1 MSSGILYGLSAY
13 VLWGL
18 FPLFFKQLQAATALE
33 VVLHRMVWSLAF
45 VLIVLAALRR
55 FAWLGDV
62 RRSPALLG
70 KFAVS
75 ALLLAANWLTY
86 IWAVNN
92 GHVLDASLG
101 YFILPLINVALG
113 FVFLHERP
121 RKAQWAA
128 FALAASGVLWLALQS
143 GHVPWIALLLALS
156 FGFYGLMRKTATLGA
171 LEGMS
176 LETLLLAPVAL
187 ALLLWGGW
195 VAGTGPGGAPGPLGP
210 WPAHDAH
217 TWLFFVLS
225 GPVTAIP
232 LLLFAAG
239 ARRVPLSTMGFLQY
253 ITPSILALMGVFL
266 YNEPFAGP
274 RAVGFAF
281 IWTALVLYT
290 AEGLWAGRRAAKLA
304 THTEAEGAAQP
315 AR

>member
-13 VLWGL
+13 VLWGM
-18 FPLFFKQLQAATALE
+18 FPLFFKQLQAASAIE
-33 VVLHRMVWSLAF
+33 VVLHRMVWSLVF
-45 VLIVLAALRR
+45 VLIVLAVLRR
-55 FAWLGDV
+55 WNWLGDV
-62 RRSPALLG
+62 RRSPALVG

-75 ALLLAANWLTY
+75 ALLLAGNWLSY
-86 IWAVNN
+86 VWAVNN

-121 RKAQWAA
+121 RKAQWVA
-128 FALAASGVLWLALQS
+128 FALATSGVLWMAVQS
-143 GHVPWIALLLALS
+143 GHVPWLALLIAMT

-176 LETLLLAPVAL
+176 LETMLLAPLAVVAL
-187 ALLLWGGW
+187 LW
-195 VAGTGPGGAPGPLGP
+195 AGPSGPGSQ

-217 TWLFFVLS
+217 TWLFFLLS

-266 YNEPFAGP
+266 YGETFAGP
-274 RAVGFAF
+274 RAVGFVR
-281 IWTALVLYT
+281 IWVALALYT
-290 AEGLWAGRRAAKLA
+290 KEGLWAGRRAA
-304 THTEAEGAAQP
+304 AA
-315 AR
+315 ARAAA

>member
-1 MSSGILYGLSAY
+1 MSSGVLYGLSAY
-13 VLWGL
+13 ALWGL
-18 FPLFFKQLQAATALE
+18 FPLFFKQLQAASALE
-33 VVLHRMVWSLAF
+33 VVLHRMVWSLVF
-45 VLIVLAALRR
+45 VLLVLAVLRR
-55 FAWLGDV
+55 WSWLADV

-75 ALLLAANWLTY
+75 AMLLAANWLSY

-128 FALAASGVLWLALQS
+128 FALAASGVLWMAVQS
-143 GHVPWIALLLALS
+143 GHVPWLALLIALT
-156 FGFYGLMRKTATLGA
+156 FGFYGLMRKVAVLGP

-176 LETLLLAPVAL
+176 LETLLLAPIALVA
-187 ALLLWGGW
+187 LLWGNH
-195 VAGTGPGGAPGPLGP
+195 TGEL
-210 WPAHDAH
+210 PAHDGH

-239 ARRVPLSTMGFLQY
+239 ARRVPLSTMGILQY
-253 ITPSILALMGVFL
+253 ITPTILVLMGVFL
-266 YNEPFAGP
+266 YGEAFAGP
-274 RAVGFAF
+274 RAQGFVL
-281 IWTALVLYT
+281 IWSALALYT
-290 AEGLWAGRRAAKLA
+290 VEGLWTGRKAAAGRAAA
-304 THTEAEGAAQP
+304 AAVAQP
-315 AR
+315 GR

>member
-1 MSSGILYGLSAY
+1 MSSGVLYGLSAY

-18 FPLFFKQLQAATALE
+18 FPLFFRQLQAVAALE
-33 VVLHRMVWSLAF
+33 VVLHRMVWSLVF

-55 FAWLGDV
+55 FGWLADV

-121 RKAQWAA
+121 RKAQWVA
-128 FALAASGVLWLALQS
+128 FALAASGVLWMALQT
-143 GHVPWIALLLALS
+143 GRMPWIALLLALT
-156 FGFYGLMRKTATLGA
+156 FGFYGLMRKTAVLGA

-176 LETLLLAPVAL
+176 LETLLLAPIAL
-187 ALLLWGGW
+187 AALLWGNHSGH
-195 VAGTGPGGAPGPLGP
+195 
-210 WPAHDAH
+210 WPAHDGH
-217 TWLFFVLS
+217 TWMLFALS
-225 GPVTAIP
+225 GPITAIP
-232 LLLFAAG
+232 LLLFAAS

-253 ITPSILALMGVFL
+253 TTPSILALMGVFL
-266 YNEPFAGP
+266 YGEAFSGP
-274 RAVGFAF
+274 RAVGFVL
-281 IWTALVLYT
+281 IWVALALYT
-290 AEGLWAGRRAAKLA
+290 AEGLWAGRKAAA
-304 THTEAEGAAQP
+304 GGSAQAA
-315 AR
+315 R

>member
-13 VLWGL
+13 VLWGM
-18 FPLFFKQLQAATALE
+18 FPLFFKQLQAASAIE
-33 VVLHRMVWSLAF
+33 VVLHRMVWSLVF
-45 VLIVLAALRR
+45 VLIVLAVLRR
-55 FAWLGDV
+55 WNWLGDV

-75 ALLLAANWLTY
+75 ALLLAGNWLSY
-86 IWAVNN
+86 VWAVNN

-113 FVFLHERP
+113 FIFLHERP
-121 RKAQWAA
+121 RKAQWVA
-128 FALAASGVLWLALQS
+128 FALAATGVLWMTVQS
-143 GHVPWIALLLALS
+143 GHVPWLALLIAMT

-176 LETLLLAPVAL
+176 LETMLLAPLAVVAL
-187 ALLLWGGW
+187 LW
-195 VAGTGPGGAPGPLGP
+195 AGPSGPGSQ

-217 TWLFFVLS
+217 TWLFFLLS

-266 YNEPFAGP
+266 YGETFAGP
-274 RAVGFAF
+274 RAVGFVF
-281 IWTALVLYT
+281 IWVALLLYT
-290 AEGLWAGRRAAKLA
+290 AEGLWAGRRAA
-304 THTEAEGAAQP
+304 AAR
-315 AR
+315 AAAAA

>member
-13 VLWGL
+13 VLWGM
-18 FPLFFKQLQAATALE
+18 FPLFFKQLQAASAIE
-33 VVLHRMVWSLAF
+33 VVLHRMVWSLVF
-45 VLIVLAALRR
+45 VLIVLAVLRR
-55 FAWLGDV
+55 WSWLGDV

-75 ALLLAANWLTY
+75 ALLLAGNWLSY
-86 IWAVNN
+86 VWAVNN

-121 RKAQWAA
+121 RKAQWVA
-128 FALAASGVLWLALQS
+128 FALAASGVLWMAVQS
-143 GHVPWIALLLALS
+143 GHVPWLALLIAMT

-176 LETLLLAPVAL
+176 LETMLLAPLAVVAL
-187 ALLLWGGW
+187 LW
-195 VAGTGPGGAPGPLGP
+195 AGPSGPGSQ

-217 TWLFFVLS
+217 TWLFFLLS

-266 YNEPFAGP
+266 YGETFAGP
-274 RAVGFAF
+274 RAVGFVF
-281 IWTALVLYT
+281 IWVALLLYT
-290 AEGLWAGRRAAKLA
+290 AEGLWAGRRAA
-304 THTEAEGAAQP
+304 AAR
-315 AR
+315 AAAAA

>member
-13 VLWGL
+13 VLWGM
-18 FPLFFKQLQAATALE
+18 FPLFFKQLQAASAIE
-33 VVLHRMVWSLAF
+33 VVLHRMVWSLVF
-45 VLIVLAALRR
+45 VLIVLAVLRR
-55 FAWLGDV
+55 WNWLGDV

-75 ALLLAANWLTY
+75 ALLLAGNWLSY
-86 IWAVNN
+86 VWAVNN

-121 RKAQWAA
+121 RKAQWVA
-128 FALAASGVLWLALQS
+128 FALATTGVLWMAVQS
-143 GHVPWIALLLALS
+143 GHVPWLALLIAMT

-176 LETLLLAPVAL
+176 LETMLLAPLAVVAL
-187 ALLLWGGW
+187 LW
-195 VAGTGPGGAPGPLGP
+195 AGPSGPGSQ

-217 TWLFFVLS
+217 TWLFFLLS

-266 YNEPFAGP
+266 YGETFAGP
-274 RAVGFAF
+274 RAVGFVF
-281 IWTALVLYT
+281 IWVALALYT
-290 AEGLWAGRRAAKLA
+290 AEGLWAGRRAA
-304 THTEAEGAAQP
+304 AAR
-315 AR
+315 AAAAA

>member
-13 VLWGL
+13 VLWGM
-18 FPLFFKQLQAATALE
+18 FPLFFKQLQAASAIE
-33 VVLHRMVWSLAF
+33 VVLHRMVWSLVF
-45 VLIVLAALRR
+45 VLIVLAVLRR
-55 FAWLGDV
+55 WNWLGDV

-75 ALLLAANWLTY
+75 ALLLAGNWLSY
-86 IWAVNN
+86 VWAVNN

-113 FVFLHERP
+113 FIFLHERP

-128 FALAASGVLWLALQS
+128 FALAATGVLWMAVQS
-143 GHVPWIALLLALS
+143 GHVPWLALLIAMT

-176 LETLLLAPVAL
+176 LETMLLAPLAVVAL
-187 ALLLWGGW
+187 LW
-195 VAGTGPGGAPGPLGP
+195 AGPSGPGSQ

-217 TWLFFVLS
+217 TWLFFLLS

-266 YNEPFAGP
+266 YGETFAGP
-274 RAVGFAF
+274 RAVGFVF
-281 IWTALVLYT
+281 IWVALALYT
-290 AEGLWAGRRAAKLA
+290 AEGLWAGLRAA
-304 THTEAEGAAQP
+304 AAR
-315 AR
+315 AAAAA

>member
-13 VLWGL
+13 LLWGL
-18 FPLFFKQLQAATALE
+18 FPLFFRELQAASALE
-33 VVLHRMVWSLAF
+33 VVLHRMVWSLVF
-45 VLIVLAALRR
+45 VFIVLAALRR
-55 FAWLGDV
+55 FAWLGEV

-70 KFAVS
+70 KFVVS
-75 ALLLAANWLTY
+75 AVLLAGNWLTY

-101 YFILPLINVALG
+101 YFILPLVNVALG

-121 RKAQWAA
+121 RKAQWLA
-128 FALAASGVLWLALQS
+128 FALAASGVLWMALQS
-143 GHVPWIALLLALS
+143 GRVPWLALLIALT
-156 FGFYGLMRKTATLGA
+156 FGFYGLMRKVAVLGA

-187 ALLLWGGW
+187 VALLWGNH
-195 VAGTGPGGAPGPLGP
+195 TGEL
-210 WPAHDAH
+210 PAHDAH

-225 GPVTAIP
+225 GPVTAVP

-239 ARRVPLSTMGFLQY
+239 ARRVPLSTMGILQY

-266 YNEPFAGP
+266 YGETFAGP
-274 RAVGFAF
+274 RAQGFVL
-281 IWTALVLYT
+281 IWAALALYT
-290 AEGLWAGRRAAKLA
+290 AEGLWTGRRLAAA
-304 THTEAEGAAQP
+304 RAA
-315 AR
+315 A

>member
-13 VLWGL
+13 VLWGM
-18 FPLFFKQLQAATALE
+18 FPLFFKQLQAASALE
-33 VVLHRMVWSLAF
+33 VVLHRMVWSLVF
-45 VLIVLAALRR
+45 VLIVLAVLRR
-55 FAWLGDV
+55 WNWLGDV

-75 ALLLAANWLTY
+75 ALLLAGNWLSY
-86 IWAVNN
+86 VWAVNN

-113 FVFLHERP
+113 FIFLHERP
-121 RKAQWAA
+121 RKAQWVA
-128 FALAASGVLWLALQS
+128 FALAATGVLWMAVQS
-143 GHVPWIALLLALS
+143 GHVPWLALLIAMT

-176 LETLLLAPVAL
+176 LETMLLAPLAVVAL
-187 ALLLWGGW
+187 LW
-195 VAGTGPGGAPGPLGP
+195 AGPSGPGSQ

-217 TWLFFVLS
+217 TWLFFLLS

-239 ARRVPLSTMGFLQY
+239 TRRVPLSTMGFLQY

-266 YNEPFAGP
+266 YGEPFSGP
-274 RAVGFAF
+274 RAVGFVL
-281 IWTALVLYT
+281 IWVALALYT
-290 AEGLWAGRRAAKLA
+290 MEGLWAGRRAA
-304 THTEAEGAAQP
+304 AA
-315 AR
+315 ARAAA

>member
-13 VLWGL
+13 VLWGM
-18 FPLFFKQLQAATALE
+18 FPLFFKQLQAASAIE
-33 VVLHRMVWSLAF
+33 VVLHRMVWSLVF
-45 VLIVLAALRR
+45 VLIVLAVLRR
-55 FAWLGDV
+55 WNWLGDV

-75 ALLLAANWLTY
+75 ALLLAGNWLSY
-86 IWAVNN
+86 VWAVNN

-113 FVFLHERP
+113 FIFLHERP
-121 RKAQWAA
+121 RKAQWVA
-128 FALAASGVLWLALQS
+128 FALAATGVLWMAVQS
-143 GHVPWIALLLALS
+143 GHVPWLALLIAMT

-176 LETLLLAPVAL
+176 LETMLLAPLAVVAL
-187 ALLLWGGW
+187 LW
-195 VAGTGPGGAPGPLGP
+195 AGPSGPGSQ

-217 TWLFFVLS
+217 TWLFFLLS

-266 YNEPFAGP
+266 YGETFAGP
-274 RAVGFAF
+274 RAVGFVF
-281 IWTALVLYT
+281 IWVALALYT
-290 AEGLWAGRRAAKLA
+290 AEGLWAGRAAAARAA
-304 THTEAEGAAQP
+304 AA
-315 AR
+315 A

>member
-13 VLWGL
+13 VLWGM
-18 FPLFFKQLQAATALE
+18 FPLFFKQLQAASAIE
-33 VVLHRMVWSLAF
+33 VVLHRMVWSLVF
-45 VLIVLAALRR
+45 VLIVLAVLRR
-55 FAWLGDV
+55 WNWLGEV

-75 ALLLAANWLTY
+75 ALLLAANWLSY
-86 IWAVNN
+86 VWAVNN

-121 RKAQWAA
+121 RKAQWVA
-128 FALAASGVLWLALQS
+128 FALAATGVLWMAVQS
-143 GHVPWIALLLALS
+143 GHVPWLALLIAMT

-176 LETLLLAPVAL
+176 LETMLLAPLAVVAL
-187 ALLLWGGW
+187 LW
-195 VAGTGPGGAPGPLGP
+195 AGPSGPGSQ

-217 TWLFFVLS
+217 TWLFFLLS

-266 YNEPFAGP
+266 YGEPFAGP
-274 RAVGFAF
+274 RAVGFVF
-281 IWTALVLYT
+281 IWVALALYT

-304 THTEAEGAAQP
+304 TQTNAVGATQP

>member
-13 VLWGL
+13 VLWGM
-18 FPLFFKQLQAATALE
+18 FPLFFKQLQAASAIE
-33 VVLHRMVWSLAF
+33 VVLHRMVWSLVF
-45 VLIVLAALRR
+45 VLIVLAVLRR
-55 FAWLGDV
+55 WNWLGDV

-75 ALLLAANWLTY
+75 ALLLAGNWLSY
-86 IWAVNN
+86 VWAVNN

-113 FVFLHERP
+113 FIFLHERP

-128 FALAASGVLWLALQS
+128 FALAATGVLWMAVQS
-143 GHVPWIALLLALS
+143 GHVPWLALLIAMT

-176 LETLLLAPVAL
+176 LETMLLAPLAVVAL
-187 ALLLWGGW
+187 LW
-195 VAGTGPGGAPGPLGP
+195 AGPSGPGSQ

-217 TWLFFVLS
+217 TWLFFLLS

-266 YNEPFAGP
+266 YGEPFAGP
-274 RAVGFAF
+274 RAVA
-281 IWTALVLYT
+281 VPYT
-290 AEGLWAGRRAAKLA
+290 HLTLPTNREW
-304 THTEAEGAAQP
+304 
-315 AR
+315 

>member
-13 VLWGL
+13 VLWGM
-18 FPLFFKQLQAATALE
+18 FPLFFKQLQAASAIE
-33 VVLHRMVWSLAF
+33 VVLHRMVWSLVF
-45 VLIVLAALRR
+45 VLIVLAVLRR
-55 FAWLGDV
+55 WNWLGDV

-75 ALLLAANWLTY
+75 ALLLAGNWLSY
-86 IWAVNN
+86 VWAVNN

-113 FVFLHERP
+113 FIFLHERP
-121 RKAQWAA
+121 RKAQWVA
-128 FALAASGVLWLALQS
+128 FALATSGVLWMAVQS
-143 GHVPWIALLLALS
+143 GHVPWLALLIAMT

-176 LETLLLAPVAL
+176 LETMLLAPLAVVAL
-187 ALLLWGGW
+187 LW
-195 VAGTGPGGAPGPLGP
+195 AGPSGPGSQ

-217 TWLFFVLS
+217 TWLFFLLS

-266 YNEPFAGP
+266 YGETFAGP
-274 RAVGFAF
+274 RAVGFVF
-281 IWTALVLYT
+281 IWVALALYT
-290 AEGLWAGRRAAKLA
+290 AEGLWAGRRAA
-304 THTEAEGAAQP
+304 AAR
-315 AR
+315 AAAAA

>member
-13 VLWGL
+13 VLWGM
-18 FPLFFKQLQAATALE
+18 FPLFFKQLQAASAIE
-33 VVLHRMVWSLAF
+33 VVLHRMVWSLVF
-45 VLIVLAALRR
+45 VLIVLAVLRR
-55 FAWLGDV
+55 WNWLGDV

-75 ALLLAANWLTY
+75 ALLLAGNWLSY
-86 IWAVNN
+86 VWAVNN

-121 RKAQWAA
+121 RKAQWLA
-128 FALAASGVLWLALQS
+128 FAVAASGVLWMAVQS
-143 GHVPWIALLLALS
+143 GHVPWLALLIAMT

-176 LETLLLAPVAL
+176 LETMLLAPLAVVAL
-187 ALLLWGGW
+187 LW
-195 VAGTGPGGAPGPLGP
+195 AGPSGPGSQ

-217 TWLFFVLS
+217 TWLFFLLS

-266 YNEPFAGP
+266 YGETFAGP
-274 RAVGFAF
+274 RAVGFVF
-281 IWTALVLYT
+281 IWVALLLYT
-290 AEGLWAGRRAAKLA
+290 AEGLWAGRRAA
-304 THTEAEGAAQP
+304 AAR
-315 AR
+315 AAAAA

>member
-13 VLWGL
+13 VLWGM
-18 FPLFFKQLQAATALE
+18 FPLFFKQLQAASAIE
-33 VVLHRMVWSLAF
+33 VVLHRMVWSLVF
-45 VLIVLAALRR
+45 VLIVLAVLRR
-55 FAWLGDV
+55 WNWLGDV

-75 ALLLAANWLTY
+75 ALLLAGNWLSY
-86 IWAVNN
+86 VWAVNN

-113 FVFLHERP
+113 FIFLHERP

-128 FALAASGVLWLALQS
+128 FALAATGVLWMAVQS
-143 GHVPWIALLLALS
+143 GHVPWLALLIAMT

-176 LETLLLAPVAL
+176 LETMLLAPLAVVAL
-187 ALLLWGGW
+187 LW
-195 VAGTGPGGAPGPLGP
+195 AGPSGPGSQ

-217 TWLFFVLS
+217 TWLFFLLS

-266 YNEPFAGP
+266 YGEPFAGP
-274 RAVGFAF
+274 RAVGFVF
-281 IWTALVLYT
+281 IWVALLLYT
-290 AEGLWAGRRAAKLA
+290 AEGLWAGRRAA
-304 THTEAEGAAQP
+304 AAR
-315 AR
+315 AAAAA

>member
-13 VLWGL
+13 VLWGM
-18 FPLFFKQLQAATALE
+18 FPLFFKQLQAASALE
-33 VVLHRMVWSLAF
+33 VVLHRMVWSLVF
-45 VLIVLAALRR
+45 VLIVLAVLRR
-55 FAWLGDV
+55 WNWLGDV
-62 RRSPALLG
+62 RRSPALVG

-75 ALLLAANWLTY
+75 ALLLAGNWLSY
-86 IWAVNN
+86 VWAVNN

-121 RKAQWAA
+121 RKAQWVA
-128 FALAASGVLWLALQS
+128 FALAASGVLWMAVQS
-143 GHVPWIALLLALS
+143 GHVPWLALLIAMT

-176 LETLLLAPVAL
+176 LETMLLAPLAVVA
-187 ALLLWGGW
+187 LLWGGPS
-195 VAGTGPGGAPGPLGP
+195 GPGSQ

-217 TWLFFVLS
+217 TWLFFLLS

-266 YNEPFAGP
+266 YGEPFAGP
-274 RAVGFAF
+274 RAVGFVL
-281 IWTALVLYT
+281 IWVALALYT
-290 AEGLWAGRRAAKLA
+290 AEGLWAGRRAA
-304 THTEAEGAAQP
+304 AA
-315 AR
+315 ARAAA

>member
-13 VLWGL
+13 VLWGM
-18 FPLFFKQLQAATALE
+18 FPLFFKQLQAASAIE
-33 VVLHRMVWSLAF
+33 VVLHRMVWSLVF
-45 VLIVLAALRR
+45 VLIVLAVLRR
-55 FAWLGDV
+55 WNWLGDV

-75 ALLLAANWLTY
+75 ALLLAGNWLSY
-86 IWAVNN
+86 VWAVNN

-113 FVFLHERP
+113 FIFLHERP
-121 RKAQWAA
+121 RKAQWVA
-128 FALAASGVLWLALQS
+128 FALAATGVLWMAVQS
-143 GHVPWIALLLALS
+143 GHVPWLALLIAMT

-176 LETLLLAPVAL
+176 LETMLLAPLAVVAL
-187 ALLLWGGW
+187 LW
-195 VAGTGPGGAPGPLGP
+195 AGPSGPGSQ

-217 TWLFFVLS
+217 TWLFFLLS

-266 YNEPFAGP
+266 YGEPFAGP
-274 RAVGFAF
+274 RAVGFVF
-281 IWTALVLYT
+281 IWVALGLYT
-290 AEGLWAGRRAAKLA
+290 VEGLWAGRRAA
-304 THTEAEGAAQP
+304 AAR
-315 AR
+315 AAAAA

>member
-13 VLWGL
+13 VLWGM
-18 FPLFFKQLQAATALE
+18 FPLFFKQLQAASAIE
-33 VVLHRMVWSLAF
+33 VVLHRMVWSLVF
-45 VLIVLAALRR
+45 VLIVLAVLRR
-55 FAWLGDV
+55 WNWLGDV

-75 ALLLAANWLTY
+75 ALLLAGNWLSY
-86 IWAVNN
+86 VWAVNN

-113 FVFLHERP
+113 FIFLHERP
-121 RKAQWAA
+121 RKAQWVA
-128 FALAASGVLWLALQS
+128 FALAATGVLWMAVQS
-143 GHVPWIALLLALS
+143 GHVPWLALLIAMT

-176 LETLLLAPVAL
+176 LETMLLAPLAVVAL
-187 ALLLWGGW
+187 LW
-195 VAGTGPGGAPGPLGP
+195 AGPSGPGSQ

-217 TWLFFVLS
+217 TWLFFLLS

-266 YNEPFAGP
+266 YGEPFSGP
-274 RAVGFAF
+274 RAVGFVL
-281 IWTALVLYT
+281 IWVALALYT
-290 AEGLWAGRRAAKLA
+290 MEGLWAGRRAA
-304 THTEAEGAAQP
+304 AA
-315 AR
+315 ARAAA

>member
-13 VLWGL
+13 VLWGM
-18 FPLFFKQLQAATALE
+18 FPLFFKQLQAASAIE
-33 VVLHRMVWSLAF
+33 VVLHRMVWSLVF
-45 VLIVLAALRR
+45 VLIVLAVLRR
-55 FAWLGDV
+55 WNWLGDV

-75 ALLLAANWLTY
+75 ALLLAGNWLSY
-86 IWAVNN
+86 VWAVNN

-113 FVFLHERP
+113 FIFLHERP
-121 RKAQWAA
+121 RKAQWVA
-128 FALAASGVLWLALQS
+128 FALAASGVLWMAVQS
-143 GHVPWIALLLALS
+143 GHVPWLALLIAMT

-176 LETLLLAPVAL
+176 LETMLLAPLAVVAL
-187 ALLLWGGW
+187 LW
-195 VAGTGPGGAPGPLGP
+195 AGPSGPGSQ

-217 TWLFFVLS
+217 TWLFFLLS

-266 YNEPFAGP
+266 YGETFAGP
-274 RAVGFAF
+274 RAVGFVF
-281 IWTALVLYT
+281 IWVALLLYT
-290 AEGLWAGRRAAKLA
+290 AEGLWAGRRAA
-304 THTEAEGAAQP
+304 AAR
-315 AR
+315 AAAAA

>member
-13 VLWGL
+13 VLWGM
-18 FPLFFKQLQAATALE
+18 FPLFFKQLQAASAIE
-33 VVLHRMVWSLAF
+33 VVLHRMVWSLVF
-45 VLIVLAALRR
+45 VLIVLAVLRR
-55 FAWLGDV
+55 WNWLGDV

-75 ALLLAANWLTY
+75 ALLLAGNWLSY
-86 IWAVNN
+86 VWAVNN

-113 FVFLHERP
+113 FIFLHERP
-121 RKAQWAA
+121 RTAQWVA
-128 FALAASGVLWLALQS
+128 FALAATGVLWMAVQS
-143 GHVPWIALLLALS
+143 GHVPWLALLIAMT

-176 LETLLLAPVAL
+176 LETMLLAPLAVVAL
-187 ALLLWGGW
+187 LW
-195 VAGTGPGGAPGPLGP
+195 AGPSGPGSQ

-217 TWLFFVLS
+217 TWLFFLLS

-266 YNEPFAGP
+266 YGETFAGP
-274 RAVGFAF
+274 RAVGFVF
-281 IWTALVLYT
+281 IWVALARYT
-290 AEGLWAGRRAAKLA
+290 AEGLWAGRRAA
-304 THTEAEGAAQP
+304 AAR
-315 AR
+315 AAAAA

>member
-13 VLWGL
+13 VLWGM
-18 FPLFFKQLQAATALE
+18 FPLFFKQLQAASALE
-33 VVLHRMVWSLAF
+33 VVLHRMVWSLVF
-45 VLIVLAALRR
+45 VLIVLAVLRR
-55 FAWLGDV
+55 WNWLGDV
-62 RRSPALLG
+62 RRSPALVG

-75 ALLLAANWLTY
+75 ALLLAGNWLSY
-86 IWAVNN
+86 VWVVNN

-113 FVFLHERP
+113 FIFLHERP
-121 RKAQWAA
+121 RKAQWVA
-128 FALAASGVLWLALQS
+128 FALAATGVLWMAVQS
-143 GHVPWIALLLALS
+143 GHVPWLALLIAMT

-176 LETLLLAPVAL
+176 LETMLLAPLAVVAL
-187 ALLLWGGW
+187 LW
-195 VAGTGPGGAPGPLGP
+195 AGPSGPGSQ

-217 TWLFFVLS
+217 TWLFFLLS

-266 YNEPFAGP
+266 YGETFAGP
-274 RAVGFAF
+274 RSVGFVF
-281 IWTALVLYT
+281 IWVALALYT
-290 AEGLWAGRRAAKLA
+290 AEGLWAGRRAA
-304 THTEAEGAAQP
+304 AAR
-315 AR
+315 AAAAA

>member
-13 VLWGL
+13 VLWGM
-18 FPLFFKQLQAATALE
+18 FPLFFKQLQAASAIE
-33 VVLHRMVWSLAF
+33 VVLHRMVWSLVF
-45 VLIVLAALRR
+45 VLIVLAVLRR
-55 FAWLGDV
+55 WNWLGDL

-75 ALLLAANWLTY
+75 ALLLAGNWLSY
-86 IWAVNN
+86 VWAVNN

-113 FVFLHERP
+113 FIFLHERP
-121 RKAQWAA
+121 RKAQWVA
-128 FALAASGVLWLALQS
+128 FALAATGVLWMAVQS
-143 GHVPWIALLLALS
+143 GHVPWLALLIAMT

-176 LETLLLAPVAL
+176 LETMLLAPLAVVAL
-187 ALLLWGGW
+187 LW
-195 VAGTGPGGAPGPLGP
+195 AGPSGPGSQ

-217 TWLFFVLS
+217 TWLFFLLS

-266 YNEPFAGP
+266 YGEPFAGP
-274 RAVGFAF
+274 RAVGFVF
-281 IWTALVLYT
+281 IWVALALYT
-290 AEGLWAGRRAAKLA
+290 AEGLWAGRQNAAGKKLA
-304 THTEAEGAAQP
+304 AEAA
-315 AR
+315 

>member
-13 VLWGL
+13 VLWGM
-18 FPLFFKQLQAATALE
+18 FPLFFKQLQAASAIE
-33 VVLHRMVWSLAF
+33 VVLHRMVWSLVF
-45 VLIVLAALRR
+45 VLIVLAVLRR
-55 FAWLGDV
+55 WNWLGDV

-75 ALLLAANWLTY
+75 ALLLAGNWLSY
-86 IWAVNN
+86 VWAVNN

-113 FVFLHERP
+113 FIFLHERP
-121 RKAQWAA
+121 RKAQWVA
-128 FALAASGVLWLALQS
+128 FALAATGVLWMAVQS
-143 GHVPWIALLLALS
+143 GHVPWLALLIAMT

-176 LETLLLAPVAL
+176 LETMLLAPLAVVAL
-187 ALLLWGGW
+187 LW
-195 VAGTGPGGAPGPLGP
+195 AGPSGPGSQ

-217 TWLFFVLS
+217 TWLFFLLS

-253 ITPSILALMGVFL
+253 ITPAILALMGVFL
-266 YNEPFAGP
+266 TGETFAGP
-274 RAVGFAF
+274 RAVGFVF
-281 IWTALVLYT
+281 IWVALALYT
-290 AEGLWAGRRAAKLA
+290 AEGLWAAAARAA
-304 THTEAEGAAQP
+304 AA
-315 AR
+315 A

>member
-13 VLWGL
+13 VLWGM
-18 FPLFFKQLQAATALE
+18 FPLFFKQLQAASAIE
-33 VVLHRMVWSLAF
+33 VVLHRMVWSLVF
-45 VLIVLAALRR
+45 VLIVLAVLRR
-55 FAWLGDV
+55 WNWLGDV

-75 ALLLAANWLTY
+75 ALLLAGNWLSY
-86 IWAVNN
+86 VWAVNN

-113 FVFLHERP
+113 FIFLHERP

-128 FALAASGVLWLALQS
+128 FALAATGVLWMAVQS
-143 GHVPWIALLLALS
+143 GHVPWLALLIAMT

-176 LETLLLAPVAL
+176 LETMLLAPLAVVAL
-187 ALLLWGGW
+187 LW
-195 VAGTGPGGAPGPLGP
+195 AGPSGPGSQ

-217 TWLFFVLS
+217 TWLFFLLS

-266 YNEPFAGP
+266 YGETFAGP
-274 RAVGFAF
+274 RAVGFVF
-281 IWTALVLYT
+281 IWVALPLYT
-290 AEGLWAGRRAAKLA
+290 AEGLWAGRRAA
-304 THTEAEGAAQP
+304 AAR
-315 AR
+315 AAAAA

>member
-13 VLWGL
+13 VLWGM
-18 FPLFFKQLQAATALE
+18 FPLFFKQLQAASALE
-33 VVLHRMVWSLAF
+33 VVLHRMVWSLVF
-45 VLIVLAALRR
+45 VLIVLAVLRR
-55 FAWLGDV
+55 WNWLGDV
-62 RRSPALLG
+62 RRSPALVG

-75 ALLLAANWLTY
+75 ALLLAGNWLSY
-86 IWAVNN
+86 VWAVNN

-113 FVFLHERP
+113 FIFLHERP
-121 RKAQWAA
+121 RKAQWVA
-128 FALAASGVLWLALQS
+128 FALATSGVLWMAVQS
-143 GHVPWIALLLALS
+143 GHVPWLALLIAMT

-176 LETLLLAPVAL
+176 LETMLLAPLAVVAL
-187 ALLLWGGW
+187 LW
-195 VAGTGPGGAPGPLGP
+195 AGPSGPGSQ

-217 TWLFFVLS
+217 TWLFFLLS

-266 YNEPFAGP
+266 YGETFAGP
-274 RAVGFAF
+274 RAVGFVF
-281 IWTALVLYT
+281 IWVALALYT

-304 THTEAEGAAQP
+304 TQTNAVGATQP

>member
-1 MSSGILYGLSAY
+1 MSSGVLYGLSAY
-13 VLWGL
+13 ALWGL
-18 FPLFFKQLQAATALE
+18 FPLFFKQLQAASALE
-33 VVLHRMVWSLAF
+33 VVLHRMVWSLVF
-45 VLIVLAALRR
+45 VFIVLAVLRR
-55 FAWLGDV
+55 WSWLGDV

-75 ALLLAANWLTY
+75 ALLLAGNWLSY

-121 RKAQWAA
+121 RKAQWLA
-128 FALAASGVLWLALQS
+128 FALAASGVLWMALQS
-143 GHVPWIALLLALS
+143 GHVPWLALLIALT
-156 FGFYGLMRKTATLGA
+156 FGFYGLMRKVAVLGA

-176 LETLLLAPVAL
+176 LETLLLAPFALVA
-187 ALLLWGGW
+187 LLWGNH
-195 VAGTGPGGAPGPLGP
+195 TGEL
-210 WPAHDAH
+210 PAHDAH

-239 ARRVPLSTMGFLQY
+239 ARRVPLSTMGILQY

-266 YNEPFAGP
+266 YGEAFAGP
-274 RAVGFAF
+274 RAQGFVL
-281 IWTALVLYT
+281 IWAALALYT
-290 AEGLWAGRRAAKLA
+290 AEGLWAGRRMAA
-304 THTEAEGAAQP
+304 TRAA
-315 AR
+315 A

>member
-13 VLWGL
+13 VLWGM
-18 FPLFFKQLQAATALE
+18 FPLFFKQLQAASAIE
-33 VVLHRMVWSLAF
+33 VVLHRMVWSLVF
-45 VLIVLAALRR
+45 VLIVLAVLRR
-55 FAWLGDV
+55 WNWLGDV

-75 ALLLAANWLTY
+75 ALLLAGNWLSY
-86 IWAVNN
+86 VWAVNN

-113 FVFLHERP
+113 FIFLHERP

-128 FALAASGVLWLALQS
+128 FALAATGVLWMAVQS
-143 GHVPWIALLLALS
+143 GHVPWLALLIAMT

-176 LETLLLAPVAL
+176 LETMLLAPLAVVAL
-187 ALLLWGGW
+187 LW
-195 VAGTGPGGAPGPLGP
+195 AGPSGPGSQ

-217 TWLFFVLS
+217 TWLFFLLS

-266 YNEPFAGP
+266 YGETFAGP
-274 RAVGFAF
+274 RAVGFVF
-281 IWTALVLYT
+281 IWVALLLYT
-290 AEGLWAGRRAAKLA
+290 AEGLWAGRRAA
-304 THTEAEGAAQP
+304 AAR
-315 AR
+315 AAAAA

>member
-13 VLWGL
+13 VLWGM
-18 FPLFFKQLQAATALE
+18 FPLFFKQLQAASAIE
-33 VVLHRMVWSLAF
+33 VVLHRMVWSLVF
-45 VLIVLAALRR
+45 VLIVLAVLRR
-55 FAWLGDV
+55 WNWLGDV

-75 ALLLAANWLTY
+75 ALLLAGNWLSY
-86 IWAVNN
+86 VWAVNN

-121 RKAQWAA
+121 RKAQWVA
-128 FALAASGVLWLALQS
+128 FALATSGVLWMAVQS
-143 GHVPWIALLLALS
+143 GHVPWLALLIAMT

-176 LETLLLAPVAL
+176 LETMLLAPLAVVAL
-187 ALLLWGGW
+187 LW
-195 VAGTGPGGAPGPLGP
+195 AGPSGPGSQ

-217 TWLFFVLS
+217 TWLFFLLS

-266 YNEPFAGP
+266 YGETFAGP
-274 RAVGFAF
+274 RAVGFVF
-281 IWTALVLYT
+281 IWVALALYT
-290 AEGLWAGRRAAKLA
+290 AEGLWAGRRAA
-304 THTEAEGAAQP
+304 AAR
-315 AR
+315 AAAAA

>member
-33 VVLHRMVWSLAF
+33 VVLHRMVWSLVF
-45 VLIVLAALRR
+45 VLIVLAVLRR

-62 RRSPALLG
+62 RRSPVLLG

-75 ALLLAANWLTY
+75 ALLLAANWLSY

-121 RKAQWAA
+121 RKAQWVA
-128 FALAASGVLWLALQS
+128 FALAASGVLWMAVQS
-143 GHVPWIALLLALS
+143 GHVPWLALVIALT

-176 LETLLLAPVAL
+176 LETLLLAPLAVVA
-187 ALLLWGGW
+187 LLWGGLGGG
-195 VAGTGPGGAPGPLGP
+195 AGTAGALGP

-290 AEGLWAGRRAAKLA
+290 AEGLWVGRRAAKLA
-304 THTEAEGAAQP
+304 AQTRAEGAAQP

>member
-13 VLWGL
+13 VLWGM
-18 FPLFFKQLQAATALE
+18 FPLFFKQLQAASAIE
-33 VVLHRMVWSLAF
+33 VVLHRMVWSLVF
-45 VLIVLAALRR
+45 VLIVLAVLRR
-55 FAWLGDV
+55 WNWLGDV

-75 ALLLAANWLTY
+75 ALLLAGNWLSY
-86 IWAVNN
+86 VWAVNN

-113 FVFLHERP
+113 FIFLHERP
-121 RKAQWAA
+121 RKAQWVA
-128 FALAASGVLWLALQS
+128 FALAATGVLWMAVQS
-143 GHVPWIALLLALS
+143 GHVPWLALLIAMT

-176 LETLLLAPVAL
+176 LETMLLAPLAVVAL
-187 ALLLWGGW
+187 LW
-195 VAGTGPGGAPGPLGP
+195 AGPSGPGSQ

-217 TWLFFVLS
+217 TWLFFLLS

-266 YNEPFAGP
+266 YGEPFAGP
-274 RAVGFAF
+274 RAVGFVF
-281 IWTALVLYT
+281 IWVALLLYT
-290 AEGLWAGRRAAKLA
+290 AEGLWAGRRAA
-304 THTEAEGAAQP
+304 AAR
-315 AR
+315 AAAAA

>member
-13 VLWGL
+13 VLWGM
-18 FPLFFKQLQAATALE
+18 FPLFFKQLQAASAIE
-33 VVLHRMVWSLAF
+33 VVLHRMVWSLVF
-45 VLIVLAALRR
+45 VLIVLAVLRR
-55 FAWLGDV
+55 WNWLGDV

-75 ALLLAANWLTY
+75 ALLLAGNWLSY
-86 IWAVNN
+86 VWAVNN

-113 FVFLHERP
+113 FIFLHERP

-128 FALAASGVLWLALQS
+128 FALAATGVLWMAVQS
-143 GHVPWIALLLALS
+143 GHVPWLALLIAMT

-176 LETLLLAPVAL
+176 LETMLLAPLAVVAL
-187 ALLLWGGW
+187 LW
-195 VAGTGPGGAPGPLGP
+195 AGPSGPGSQ

-217 TWLFFVLS
+217 TWLFFLLS

-266 YNEPFAGP
+266 YGETFAGP
-274 RAVGFAF
+274 RAVGFVF
-281 IWTALVLYT
+281 IWVALLLYT
-290 AEGLWAGRRAAKLA
+290 AEGLWAGQRAA
-304 THTEAEGAAQP
+304 AAR
-315 AR
+315 AAAAA

>member
-13 VLWGL
+13 VLWGM
-18 FPLFFKQLQAATALE
+18 FPLFFKQLQAASAIE
-33 VVLHRMVWSLAF
+33 VVLHRMVWSLVF
-45 VLIVLAALRR
+45 VLIVLAVLRR
-55 FAWLGDV
+55 WNWLGDV
-62 RRSPALLG
+62 RRSPALVG

-75 ALLLAANWLTY
+75 ALLLAGNWLSY
-86 IWAVNN
+86 VWAVNN

-113 FVFLHERP
+113 FIFLHERP

-128 FALAASGVLWLALQS
+128 FALAATGVLWMAVQS
-143 GHVPWIALLLALS
+143 GHVPWLALLIAMT

-176 LETLLLAPVAL
+176 LETMLLAPLAVVAL
-187 ALLLWGGW
+187 LW
-195 VAGTGPGGAPGPLGP
+195 AGPSGPGSQ

-217 TWLFFVLS
+217 TWLFFLLS

-266 YNEPFAGP
+266 YGETFAGP
-274 RAVGFAF
+274 RAVGFVF
-281 IWTALVLYT
+281 IWVALLLYT
-290 AEGLWAGRRAAKLA
+290 AEGLWAGRRAA
-304 THTEAEGAAQP
+304 AAR
-315 AR
+315 AAAAA

>member
-13 VLWGL
+13 VLWGM

-33 VVLHRMVWSLAF
+33 VVLHRMVWSLVF
-45 VLIVLAALRR
+45 VLIVLAVLRR
-55 FAWLGDV
+55 WNWLGDV

-75 ALLLAANWLTY
+75 ALLLAGNWLSY
-86 IWAVNN
+86 VWAVNN

-113 FVFLHERP
+113 FIFLHERP
-121 RKAQWAA
+121 RKAQWVA
-128 FALAASGVLWLALQS
+128 FALAATGVLWMAVQS
-143 GHVPWIALLLALS
+143 GHVPWLALLIAMT

-176 LETLLLAPVAL
+176 LETMLLAPLAVVAL
-187 ALLLWGGW
+187 LWPGPS
-195 VAGTGPGGAPGPLGP
+195 GPGSQ

-217 TWLFFVLS
+217 TWLFFLLS

-266 YNEPFAGP
+266 YGETFAGP
-274 RAVGFAF
+274 RAVGFVF
-281 IWTALVLYT
+281 IWVALALYT
-290 AEGLWAGRRAAKLA
+290 AEGLWAGRRAA
-304 THTEAEGAAQP
+304 AAR
-315 AR
+315 AAAAA

>member
-13 VLWGL
+13 VLWGM
-18 FPLFFKQLQAATALE
+18 FPLFFKQLQAASAIE
-33 VVLHRMVWSLAF
+33 VVLHRMVWSLVF
-45 VLIVLAALRR
+45 VLIVLAVLRR
-55 FAWLGDV
+55 WSWLGDV

-75 ALLLAANWLTY
+75 ALLLAGNWLSY
-86 IWAVNN
+86 VWAVNN

-121 RKAQWAA
+121 RKAQWVA
-128 FALAASGVLWLALQS
+128 FALAATGVLWMAVQS
-143 GHVPWIALLLALS
+143 GHVPWLALLIAMT

-176 LETLLLAPVAL
+176 LETMLLAPLAVVAL
-187 ALLLWGGW
+187 LW
-195 VAGTGPGGAPGPLGP
+195 AGPSGPGSQ

-217 TWLFFVLS
+217 TWLFFLLS

-266 YNEPFAGP
+266 YGEPFAGP
-274 RAVGFAF
+274 RAVGFVF
-281 IWTALVLYT
+281 IWVALALYT
-290 AEGLWAGRRAAKLA
+290 AEGLWAGRRAA
-304 THTEAEGAAQP
+304 AAR
-315 AR
+315 AAAAA

>member
-13 VLWGL
+13 VLWGM
-18 FPLFFKQLQAATALE
+18 FPLFFKQLQAASAIE
-33 VVLHRMVWSLAF
+33 VVLHRMVWSLVF
-45 VLIVLAALRR
+45 VLIVLAVLRR
-55 FAWLGDV
+55 WNWLGDV

-75 ALLLAANWLTY
+75 ALLLAGNWLSY
-86 IWAVNN
+86 VWAVNN

-113 FVFLHERP
+113 FIFLHERP

-128 FALAASGVLWLALQS
+128 FALAATGVLWMAVQS
-143 GHVPWIALLLALS
+143 GHMPWLALLIAMT

-176 LETLLLAPVAL
+176 LETMLLAPLAVVAL
-187 ALLLWGGW
+187 LW
-195 VAGTGPGGAPGPLGP
+195 AGPSGPGSQ

-217 TWLFFVLS
+217 TWLFFLLS

-266 YNEPFAGP
+266 YGETFAGP
-274 RAVGFAF
+274 RAVGFVF
-281 IWTALVLYT
+281 IWVALALYT
-290 AEGLWAGRRAAKLA
+290 AEGLWAGRRAASDKA
-304 THTEAEGAAQP
+304 RGGAAQA

>member
-13 VLWGL
+13 VLWGM
-18 FPLFFKQLQAATALE
+18 FPLFFKQLQAASAIE
-33 VVLHRMVWSLAF
+33 VVLHRMVWSLVF
-45 VLIVLAALRR
+45 VLIVLAVLRR
-55 FAWLGDV
+55 WNWLGDV

-75 ALLLAANWLTY
+75 ALLLAGNWLSY
-86 IWAVNN
+86 VWAVNN

-121 RKAQWAA
+121 RKAQWVA
-128 FALAASGVLWLALQS
+128 FALATSGVLWMAVQS
-143 GHVPWIALLLALS
+143 GHVPWLALLIAMT

-176 LETLLLAPVAL
+176 LETMLLAPLAVVAL
-187 ALLLWGGW
+187 LW
-195 VAGTGPGGAPGPLGP
+195 AGPSGPGSQ

-217 TWLFFVLS
+217 TWLFFLLS

-266 YNEPFAGP
+266 YGEPFAGP
-274 RAVGFAF
+274 RAVGFVF
-281 IWTALVLYT
+281 IWVALLLYT
-290 AEGLWAGRRAAKLA
+290 AEGLWAGRRAA
-304 THTEAEGAAQP
+304 AAR
-315 AR
+315 AAAAA